1 VPAALARNIRH
12 QGEEIYPQRPSM
24 SAECPGAATF
34 RLYRKAFR
42 VVG

>member
-24 SAECPGAATF
+24 SAECPGETELG
-34 RLYRKAFR
+34 LYSTAFR
-42 VVG
+42 GLA